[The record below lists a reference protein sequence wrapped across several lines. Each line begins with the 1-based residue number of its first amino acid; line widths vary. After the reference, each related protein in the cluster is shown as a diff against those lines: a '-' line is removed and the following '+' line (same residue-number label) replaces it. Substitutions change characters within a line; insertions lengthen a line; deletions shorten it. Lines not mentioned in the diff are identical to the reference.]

1 MILRSKSFYEEM
13 NGRRT
18 LRFFREDKIPQV
30 VIDNIILA
38 AGTSPSGAHTEPW
51 TYVVVMNFLNI
62 EWKNASLEQLLSKKE
77 NCTKFR

>member
-62 EWKNASLEQLLSKKE
+62 E
-77 NCTKFR
+77 